1 MAERFGLQQWKQ
13 QTPKEKHG
21 FAGDEITY
29 VPTIKWG
36 CNSYEKGRWDNYM
49 YIYIYVCP
57 MAASI
62 EMVIIIN
69 IS

>member
-36 CNSYEKGRWDNYM
+36 CN
-49 YIYIYVCP
+49 
-57 MAASI
+57 
-62 EMVIIIN
+62 
-69 IS
+69 